1 MYNILI
7 SFGVSTVVFVVI
19 GLWMSPYAAVIPALI
34 LFAVL
39 VVVLTRRLG
48 KQVEKEMSKL
58 VPLLQQRK
66 IVQAERLIRRIQ
78 KDYGRWQVM
87 LTGQLDAQLGMIHYL
102 QLKWDKSLPLLK
114 KGKWRNWAAMVC
126 IGCVHYRGK
135 RYEEAWKALEAAAS
149 VGRKEPMVYIVWAT
163 LLTRAGK
170 RTEALD
176 VLTRA
181 QKKIPDSAVLKSL
194 RSTIANKKKIQ
205 TKKFPETWYQ
215 FFPEDMAASQMMRGR
230 KGGPPP
236 GMGLPQPKVRGKAGR
251 RR

>member
-1 MYNILI
+1 
-7 SFGVSTVVFVVI
+7 
-19 GLWMSPYAAVIPALI
+19 
-34 LFAVL
+34 
-39 VVVLTRRLG
+39 
-48 KQVEKEMSKL
+48 
-58 VPLLQQRK
+58 
-66 IVQAERLIRRIQ
+66 
-78 KDYGRWQVM
+78 
-87 LTGQLDAQLGMIHYL
+87 
-102 QLKWDKSLPLLK
+102 
-114 KGKWRNWAAMVC
+114 MVC